1 MCLSCFDI
9 DESAGEVMISHLI
22 ATRPPI
28 VMANILT
35 DWISDGVKDW
45 IAGLF
50 DIKFKFI
57 DEEKNLVKSRQALS
71 QVVKPKDELY

>member
-9 DESAGEVMISHLI
+9 DERAGEVMISHLI

-50 DIKFKFI
+50 DIKFK
-57 DEEKNLVKSRQALS
+57 
-71 QVVKPKDELY
+71 